1 MQFPC
6 QVGMKNAVKY
16 WKDFL
21 LYLTTLHRNILCWI
35 CYQNTHKY
43 KFREITM
50 AHQNLDTFKSVI
62 SQVVPIGVLNQLQIT
77 KLIVSAPLCFPQIW
91 ENWRVVDQSLWHF
104 KLHCISLNYCDY
116 NCRVSENP
124 YFLENLNVFCTNP
137 KRKLVFVLICR
148 TVRTISGSQLV

>member
-1 MQFPC
+1 MQEIWNFTMHFWATCKNFCTVLVLKKPSLELNFLYNSANSWWRRLEKCC
-6 QVGMKNAVKY
+6 QMLKRLFVVS
-16 WKDFL
+16 
-21 LYLTTLHRNILCWI
+21 HRSRNILLCWI

-104 KLHCISLNYCDY
+104 KLHCISIN
-116 NCRVSENP
+116 
-124 YFLENLNVFCTNP
+124 
-137 KRKLVFVLICR
+137 
-148 TVRTISGSQLV
+148 

>member
-1 MQFPC
+1 MIIFC
-6 QVGMKNAVKY
+6 QVLCNIFVKILRNWY
-16 WKDFL
+16 SCKHCN
-21 LYLTTLHRNILCWI
+21 LYVSREASYYCHIVLQNVINYEEFCYRTAEYVRTWI

-104 KLHCISLNYCDY
+104 QLHRISLN
-116 NCRVSENP
+116 
-124 YFLENLNVFCTNP
+124 
-137 KRKLVFVLICR
+137 
-148 TVRTISGSQLV
+148 